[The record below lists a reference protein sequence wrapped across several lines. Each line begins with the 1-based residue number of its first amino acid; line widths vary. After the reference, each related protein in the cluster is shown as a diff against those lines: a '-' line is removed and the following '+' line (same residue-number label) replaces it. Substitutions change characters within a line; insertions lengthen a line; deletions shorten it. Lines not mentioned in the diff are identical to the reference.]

1 MMADRSVGLWFSV
14 VPVLAG
20 FAVLALADV
29 ALPLYLV
36 QVGSLLLAAVLVWL
50 GARSQGDVLPGT
62 LQALACLLV
71 LLLGVPLLTVLP
83 PDAPAQPLRWLQFG
97 PVQLYSGSLLLPA
110 ILVLTAQLLQQPAH
124 QAAACGILLATAVF
138 LAMQPDAAQVLA
150 LTIAFPLL
158 YLQACR
164 PAGVTTS
171 TPGLLPGLVF
181 LPLLGLCYWT
191 LRQQDELNAVPYVE
205 GVFALALEYAVWAGL
220 AVIAS
225 AVLLLLALYR
235 QSLLDQPW
243 LAAVS
248 VYYAVLYGG
257 SVAGATPA
265 PLIGYGAAP
274 VLGFGLMLALSLWL
288 RQRSRAEMVNSE

>member
-124 QAAACGILLATAVF
+124 QAAACGILLGTAVF

-171 TPGLLPGLVF
+171 TPGLLPGL
-181 LPLLGLCYWT
+181 
-191 LRQQDELNAVPYVE
+191 AE
-205 GVFALALEYAVWAGL
+205 GSPR
-220 AVIAS
+220 I
-225 AVLLLLALYR
+225 
-235 QSLLDQPW
+235 
-243 LAAVS
+243 
-248 VYYAVLYGG
+248 
-257 SVAGATPA
+257 
-265 PLIGYGAAP
+265 
-274 VLGFGLMLALSLWL
+274 
-288 RQRSRAEMVNSE
+288 

>member
-1 MMADRSVGLWFSV
+1 MFPS
-14 VPVLAG
+14 P
-20 FAVLALADV
+20 
-29 ALPLYLV
+29 
-36 QVGSLLLAAVLVWL
+36 
-50 GARSQGDVLPGT
+50 
-62 LQALACLLV
+62 
-71 LLLGVPLLTVLP
+71 
-83 PDAPAQPLRWLQFG
+83 
-97 PVQLYSGSLLLPA
+97 
-110 ILVLTAQLLQQPAH
+110 
-124 QAAACGILLATAVF
+124 
-138 LAMQPDAAQVLA
+138 
-150 LTIAFPLL
+150 LTICFIYAIRGDSS
-158 YLQACR
+158 A
-164 PAGVTTS
+164 
-171 TPGLLPGLVF
+171 GLVF

-191 LRQQDELNAVPYVE
+191 LRQQDELSAVPYVE